1 MSPLIL
7 AFALV
12 SQADLPKAPEGVQ
25 VREVVKL
32 GPPDVNNQPV
42 RVRPHPKTGLFY
54 VLYKE
59 GDLWQVD
66 AEKGTKKQVLERKA
80 YLRKDAA
87 PYVQALGL
95 QGQFL
100 LDVHCEGRPLQ
111 QSLRRDD

>member
-7 AFALV
+7 ALV
-12 SQADLPKAPEGVQ
+12 LASQQDLPKAPDGVQ

-42 RVRPHPKTGLFY
+42 RVRPHPRTGLFY

-66 AEKGTKKQVLERKA
+66 VEKGTKKQVLERKQ
-80 YLRKDAA
+80 YLTTR
-87 PYVQALGL
+87 
-95 QGQFL
+95 
-100 LDVHCEGRPLQ
+100 RP
-111 QSLRRDD
+111 SGHTCRSIA